1 MKDIHTFEQW
11 QTIREQQQ
19 VGLLFVK
26 TTGCSVCEGLLP
38 QVEAI
43 EANYSIPFYK
53 VNIADVPEVAGQL
66 GLYTAPVV
74 LLWHHAR
81 EIQRFARFVP
91 MQELI
96 FRLDQ
101 LQEVTDNVL

>member
-11 QTIREQQQ
+11 QTIWEQQQ

>member
-1 MKDIHTFEQW
+1 MKDITTYDQW
-11 QTIREQQQ
+11 LHAWENDKA
-19 VGLLFVK
+19 GLLFVK
-26 TTGCSVCEGLLP
+26 TTGCSVCEGLRP

-43 EANYSIPFYK
+43 EADYSFPFYK

-74 LLWHHAR
+74 LLFQQGR

-91 MQELI
+91 MEELK
-96 FRLDQ
+96 FRLHELEEWCQRDA
-101 LQEVTDNVL
+101 

>member
-1 MKDIHTFEQW
+1 MIDITSYEQW
-11 QTIREQQQ
+11 LHAWETDK

-38 QVEAI
+38 QVEGI
-43 EANYSIPFYK
+43 EADYHIPFYK

-74 LLWHHAR
+74 ILWKEGR
-81 EIQRFARFVP
+81 EMQRFARFVP
-91 MQELI
+91 MQKLTQ
-96 FRLDQ
+96 RLEQ
-101 LQEVTDNVL
+101 LEEWGEGDV